1 MNRCGFLFRS
11 AWLAAMA
18 FLPAIAAANAGP
30 GAEGKE
36 ELALGGDCPVAYQL
50 QNKAVEG
57 DPQFQSSYAGRQ
69 YRFSDAEA
77 KKAFD
82 ENPEKFLPQF
92 DGRCTMALG
101 GPYGNR
107 LPSDPEV
114 FLVLD
119 GKLYL
124 FSSER
129 AKRHYLS
136 EPSGIIENAERRFA
150 RPAHKGACP
159 VSYQTAKKAVKGDPK
174 FSVAY
179 QGYAYH
185 LASAEAKTLFIKD
198 PAKYAPRYL
207 GYCAR
212 AVAKNLRHGGKP
224 QLFRVVGGRTYLFH
238 SETAREEFDAQPAIM
253 IKQADANWVTLREKI
268 R

>member
-1 MNRCGFLFRS
+1 MNRQGFLFSTTR
-11 AWLAAMA
+11 AAAMI
-18 FLPAIAAANAGP
+18 FLPAVAAGDT
-30 GAEGKE
+30 GSETGKKME
-36 ELALGGDCPVAYQL
+36 AALGGNCPVAYHL
-50 QNKAVEG
+50 QAKAVKG
-57 DPQFQSSYAGRQ
+57 DPQFQSSYAGRK
-69 YRFSDAEA
+69 YSFSNAEA
-77 KKAFD
+77 KKAFE
-82 ENPEKFLPQF
+82 ENPERYLPQF

-114 FLVLD
+114 FLILD

-136 EPSGIIENAERRFA
+136 EPSGIIENAARRFA

-159 VSYQTAKKAVKGDPK
+159 VSYQTVKKAVKGDPK

-179 QGYAYH
+179 QGYTYH
-185 LASAEAKTLFIKD
+185 LASAEAKSLFVKD

-224 QLFRVVGGRTYLFH
+224 QLFRVIGGRTYLFH
-238 SETAREEFDAQPAIM
+238 SEAARDEFDAQPALM
-253 IKQADANWVTLREKI
+253 IKQADANWVTLKEKI